1 MTVDVLTSQVEGSL
15 FRRLPALKPR
25 ELAACVWSFAQM
37 GYTPDLDWLDAFAAQ
52 CMLVA
57 AEFSQQDWSVVV
69 WSLAAIAEA
78 EQVMTFVCLIYYRHA
93 PLTSENSHAIVHV

>member
-1 MTVDVLTSQVEGSL
+1 
-15 FRRLPALKPR
+15 
-25 ELAACVWSFAQM
+25 M

-57 AEFSQQDWSVVV
+57 AEFSQKDWTVVV

-78 EQVMTFVCLIYYRHA
+78 EQARRGGMGGEMGGGMGLSSRALRFG
-93 PLTSENSHAIVHV
+93 

>member
-1 MTVDVLTSQVEGSL
+1 MICCHLSNPVQVEGAL

-78 EQVMTFVCLIYYRHA
+78 EQVVIEKGL
-93 PLTSENSHAIVHV
+93 VHDCFGFYL